1 MALLA
6 ILGCMHASSLAATL
20 QLLGATS
27 RFSILCAAAAEPSSS
42 SSSDTTAANET
53 NSTGGFF
60 APSRKCFA
68 VVEARLGKSVKR
80 LALWVSQHRRA
91 QKAASK
97 NVKGAKELHY
107 RKDRQGSLWLSLR
120 FAPGAAEQHPGSP
133 YLNFTSGASFPLP
146 LTAQSP
152 WWEVDGEPLDSRG
165 RPKAEKQP
173 MGSVLSTM

>member
-1 MALLA
+1 VV
-6 ILGCMHASSLAATL
+6 ASGGAWGAA
-20 QLLGATS
+20 QV
-27 RFSILCAAAAEPSSS
+27 P
-42 SSSDTTAANET
+42 
-53 NSTGGFF
+53 
-60 APSRKCFA
+60 PSRKCFA